1 MRGLN
6 TLLAALDI
14 SEQIDRGL
22 VLVRSIANPVTCLI
36 LAGVLAAINAL
47 LWPWIWFLDID
58 ATREFGQVHAQMIR
72 DMPVPVPTPDPQLAG
87 LLLMGGLL
95 LPTLAEMGAPVLG
108 RFGINAAAWFF
119 WICVSLDA
127 YTDYPRVADLLAPY
141 APDGGWWQVPF
152 FFVARM
158 ILLFFA
164 TLGLEFYFAVTS
176 VIVLA
181 LLLRG
186 LALGAGGGRRMPT

>member
-6 TLLAALDI
+6 SLLAALDI
-14 SEQIDRGL
+14 SDQIDRGL
-22 VLVRSIANPVTCLI
+22 TMVRSIGNPISCLI
-36 LAGVLAAINAL
+36 LASILAAINAL
-47 LWPWIWFLDID
+47 LWPYIWFLDID
-58 ATREFGQVHAQMIR
+58 ATREFGQVHAQLIR
-72 DMPVPVPTPDPQLAG
+72 DMPVPVPIPDPQLAR

-108 RFGINAAAWFF
+108 RFGIHAASWFF
-119 WICVSLDA
+119 WLCVALDA
-127 YTDYPRVADLLAPY
+127 YTDYPRVAELLAPY
-141 APDGGWWQVPF
+141 APTGSWWQLPF

-158 ILLFFA
+158 TLLFFA

-186 LALGAGGGRRMPT
+186 LALSTGTGRRMPV